1 MKPKKDDQ
9 EPVLNVGDVS
19 LAPRE
24 TVSATLRRHRKLLG
38 QDLKTVAEALRIRY
52 VYLEAIEQGRYD
64 ALPGPTYAL
73 GFIKTYAE
81 YLDLDEEEIVQRFRD
96 DVDGLDDQTQLV
108 FPSPV
113 PEGKVPGGA
122 ILFVALLMGSMA
134 YGGWHYL
141 SNRDSGFADFI
152 PALPDRLQALFDG
165 ELTIGPDSER
175 TAVAGTADAEPGAA
189 DAESGNNTASG
200 EALSTDSMT
209 AGNSDA
215 AAMPVAESQSSETE
229 VPKPQESEAQPSTAA
244 AALPTVTQSASSSAT
259 GSGTTGSGT
268 TGSGEAE
275 PAVPSL
281 SSRSGTEDAVTAS
294 PVSPQIAE
302 TSSQSGS
309 GVPTSSQAGDATA
322 GNRVGQG
329 TVAVAT
335 LAAPLPQNQSGT
347 SNDTAVSETS
357 SGTGTT
363 VISSQSVTNQAATN
377 QAAANQAATNQTA
390 ASTEIP
396 AAPAAPVTTQLVA
409 IPDAT
414 QPQIYG
420 EDNSDARIIL
430 RATQDAW
437 VQVRDSTNELLL
449 TRVLREGDTYRVPNQ
464 QGLTLLTGN
473 AGGIDVLVDG
483 TLLAPL
489 GPVGS
494 VRRDLALDPQV
505 LLAGATPQ

>member
-9 EPVLNVGDVS
+9 EPLLNVGDVN

-24 TVSATLRRHRKLLG
+24 TVSATLRRHRKQTG
-38 QDLKTVAEALRIRY
+38 QDLKAVAEALRIRY

-81 YLDLDEEEIVQRFRD
+81 YLELDEDEIVQQFRE

-122 ILFVALLMGSMA
+122 ILLVALLMGSMA

-165 ELTIGPDSER
+165 EASSDTELAGISLTPTPATPSASDN
-175 TAVAGTADAEPGAA
+175 TAGSAEPAPAA
-189 DAESGNNTASG
+189 ETAPVASDAGQA
-200 EALSTDSMT
+200 STD
-209 AGNSDA
+209 
-215 AAMPVAESQSSETE
+215 E
-229 VPKPQESEAQPSTAA
+229 TAA
-244 AALPTVTQSASSSAT
+244 AVVAETQPAPEPAQESATSSGAVTSTPAAPQVTAEVTVANDPVATVTSSASSSPAPQPQV
-259 GSGTTGSGT
+259 TTQAPET
-268 TGSGEAE
+268 
-275 PAVPSL
+275 
-281 SSRSGTEDAVTAS
+281 
-294 PVSPQIAE
+294 
-302 TSSQSGS
+302 TSSNLEQ
-309 GVPTSSQAGDATA
+309 D
-322 GNRVGQG
+322 

-335 LAAPLPQNQSGT
+335 LAAPSSSDASTPSR
-347 SNDTAVSETS
+347 DTANLSQS
-357 SGTGTT
+357 TT
-363 VISSQSVTNQAATN
+363 VISSQSVTNQVAAVN
-377 QAAANQAATNQTA
+377 QVDA
-390 ASTEIP
+390 TEIP
-396 AAPAAPVTTQLVA
+396 AAPAAPVTTQTVTV
-409 IPDAT
+409 PDAT
-414 QPQIYG
+414 QPQVYG
-420 EDNSDARIIL
+420 EDNADARIIL

-437 VQVRDSTNELLL
+437 VQVRDSANELLL
-449 TRVLREGDTYRVPNQ
+449 TRVLREGDVYRVPNQ
-464 QGLTLLTGN
+464 EGLTLLTGN

-494 VRRDLALDPQV
+494 VRRDLALDPQG
-505 LLAGATPQ
+505 LLAGTTAQ

>member
-9 EPVLNVGDVS
+9 EPLLNVGDVN

-24 TVSATLRRHRKLLG
+24 TVSATLRRHRKQTG
-38 QDLKTVAEALRIRY
+38 QELKAVAEALRIRY

-81 YLDLDEEEIVQRFRD
+81 YLNLDEDEIVQQFRE

-122 ILFVALLMGSMA
+122 ILLVALLMGSMA

-165 ELTIGPDSER
+165 DTVSSPDSELAGTQEPTTSTSL
-175 TAVAGTADAEPGAA
+175 TAV
-189 DAESGNNTASG
+189 
-200 EALSTDSMT
+200 
-209 AGNSDA
+209 SDA
-215 AAMPVAESQSSETE
+215 VASTETVPPADSNTDASDSETPSVVQAEREAAQETVAATAASVAEETPASTPESAIAQSASEENVASSQAVAAVSEAASPVAPAPQQATTQSSE
-229 VPKPQESEAQPSTAA
+229 
-244 AALPTVTQSASSSAT
+244 PTSSD
-259 GSGTTGSGT
+259 
-268 TGSGEAE
+268 
-275 PAVPSL
+275 L
-281 SSRSGTEDAVTAS
+281 SQDAVT
-294 PVSPQIAE
+294 
-302 TSSQSGS
+302 
-309 GVPTSSQAGDATA
+309 
-322 GNRVGQG
+322 
-329 TVAVAT
+329 VAT
-335 LAAPLPQNQSGT
+335 LAAPSSPDRTTSTSASGG
-347 SNDTAVSETS
+347 AGGET
-357 SGTGTT
+357 TQGTT
-363 VISSQSVTNQAATN
+363 VISSQTVTNQVAV
-377 QAAANQAATNQTA
+377 
-390 ASTEIP
+390 ASQVSSSEIP
-396 AAPAAPVTTQLVA
+396 AAPAAPVTTQTVSV
-409 IPDAT
+409 PDAT
-414 QPQIYG
+414 QPQVYG
-420 EDNSDARIIL
+420 EDNADARIIL

-437 VQVRDSTNELLL
+437 VQVRDSANELLL
-449 TRVLREGDTYRVPNQ
+449 TRVLREGDVYRVPNQ
-464 QGLTLLTGN
+464 EGLTLLTGN

-505 LLAGATPQ
+505 LLAGTASQ

>member
-9 EPVLNVGDVS
+9 EPLLNVGDVN

-24 TVSATLRRHRKLLG
+24 TVSATLRRHRKQTG
-38 QDLKTVAEALRIRY
+38 QDLKAVAEALRIRY

-81 YLDLDEEEIVQRFRD
+81 YLELDEDEIVQQFRE

-122 ILFVALLMGSMA
+122 ILLVALLMGSMA

-165 ELTIGPDSER
+165 EASSDTELAGISLTPTPAAPSASDN
-175 TAVAGTADAEPGAA
+175 TAASAEPAPAA
-189 DAESGNNTASG
+189 ETAPVASDAGQA
-200 EALSTDSMT
+200 STD
-209 AGNSDA
+209 
-215 AAMPVAESQSSETE
+215 E
-229 VPKPQESEAQPSTAA
+229 TAA
-244 AALPTVTQSASSSAT
+244 AVVAETQPAPEPTQESATSSGAVTPTPAAPQVTAEVTVANDPVATVTSSASSSPAPQPQV
-259 GSGTTGSGT
+259 TTQAPET
-268 TGSGEAE
+268 
-275 PAVPSL
+275 
-281 SSRSGTEDAVTAS
+281 
-294 PVSPQIAE
+294 
-302 TSSQSGS
+302 TSSNLEQ
-309 GVPTSSQAGDATA
+309 D
-322 GNRVGQG
+322 

-335 LAAPLPQNQSGT
+335 LAAPSSSDAATPSR
-347 SNDTAVSETS
+347 DTASLS
-357 SGTGTT
+357 QSTT
-363 VISSQSVTNQAATN
+363 VISSQSVTNQVAAVN
-377 QAAANQAATNQTA
+377 QVDA
-390 ASTEIP
+390 TEIP
-396 AAPAAPVTTQLVA
+396 AAPAAPVTTQTVTV
-409 IPDAT
+409 PDAT
-414 QPQIYG
+414 QPQVYG
-420 EDNSDARIIL
+420 EDNADARIIL

-437 VQVRDSTNELLL
+437 VQVRDSANELLL
-449 TRVLREGDTYRVPNQ
+449 TRVLREGDVYRVPNEE
-464 QGLTLLTGN
+464 GLTLLTGN

-494 VRRDLALDPQV
+494 VRRDLALDPQG
-505 LLAGATPQ
+505 LLAGTTAQ

>member
-9 EPVLNVGDVS
+9 EPLLNVGDVN

-24 TVSATLRRHRKLLG
+24 TVSAILRRHRKQTG
-38 QDLKTVAEALRIRY
+38 QDLKAVAEALRIRY

-81 YLDLDEEEIVQRFRD
+81 YLNLDEDEIVQRFRE

-122 ILFVALLMGSMA
+122 ILLVALLMGSMA

-152 PALPDRLQALFDG
+152 PALPDRLHALFDG
-165 ELTIGPDSER
+165 ETSAEPERALAAVSE
-175 TAVAGTADAEPGAA
+175 TPAPSNQNGGLDAE
-189 DAESGNNTASG
+189 E
-200 EALSTDSMT
+200 
-209 AGNSDA
+209 
-215 AAMPVAESQSSETE
+215 
-229 VPKPQESEAQPSTAA
+229 TAA
-244 AALPTVTQSASSSAT
+244 AEPSVEDSPESSAIDQSASAQTDSAPVQESVAASAASIVTETPAPVAPQATAENSATESSAAT
-259 GSGTTGSGT
+259 AASPS
-268 TGSGEAE
+268 EP
-275 PAVPSL
+275 PAVPEASVPVQTAEASSSSL
-281 SSRSGTEDAVTAS
+281 AED
-294 PVSPQIAE
+294 
-302 TSSQSGS
+302 
-309 GVPTSSQAGDATA
+309 
-322 GNRVGQG
+322 

-335 LAAPLPQNQSGT
+335 LAAPSSSNTASTSSTSEDNRSDLPQ
-347 SNDTAVSETS
+347 
-357 SGTGTT
+357 GTT
-363 VISSQSVTNQAATN
+363 VISSQTVTNQV
-377 QAAANQAATNQTA
+377 AAA
-390 ASTEIP
+390 EIP
-396 AAPAAPVTTQLVA
+396 AAPAAPVTTQTVSV
-409 IPDAT
+409 PDAT
-414 QPQIYG
+414 QPQVYG
-420 EDNSDARIIL
+420 EDNADARIIL

-437 VQVRDSTNELLL
+437 VQVRDSANELLL
-449 TRVLREGDTYRVPNQ
+449 TRVLREGDVYRVPNQ
-464 QGLTLLTGN
+464 EGLTLLTGN

-505 LLAGATPQ
+505 LLAGTASQ

>member
-9 EPVLNVGDVS
+9 EPLLNVGDVN

-24 TVSATLRRHRKLLG
+24 TVSATLRRHRKQTG
-38 QDLKTVAEALRIRY
+38 QNLKAVAEALRIRY

-81 YLDLDEEEIVQRFRD
+81 YLDLDEDEIVQRFRE

-122 ILFVALLMGSMA
+122 ILLVALLMGSMA

-165 ELTIGPDSER
+165 ETAAAPER
-175 TAVAGTADAEPGAA
+175 ELAGIPEVSTAAEASGGSADTTSTTVTATVATSP
-189 DAESGNNTASG
+189 TASQT
-200 EALSTDSMT
+200 EPEVVQETAPQETVATNAPATQADSAPAPALRQETTEDSAGAEQTTASAATTVAVPEPRSADPVTESST
-209 AGNSDA
+209 A
-215 AAMPVAESQSSETE
+215 AVAESS
-229 VPKPQESEAQPSTAA
+229 
-244 AALPTVTQSASSSAT
+244 VT
-259 GSGTTGSGT
+259 
-268 TGSGEAE
+268 
-275 PAVPSL
+275 
-281 SSRSGTEDAVTAS
+281 
-294 PVSPQIAE
+294 
-302 TSSQSGS
+302 
-309 GVPTSSQAGDATA
+309 
-322 GNRVGQG
+322 
-329 TVAVAT
+329 VAT
-335 LAAPLPQNQSGT
+335 LAAPRAPEPEA
-347 SNDTAVSETS
+347 TASASAES
-357 SGTGTT
+357 AADSAQGTT
-363 VISSQSVTNQAATN
+363 VISSESVTNQV
-377 QAAANQAATNQTA
+377 AAA
-390 ASTEIP
+390 EIP
-396 AAPAAPVTTQLVA
+396 AAPAAPVTTQTVSV
-409 IPDAT
+409 PDAT
-414 QPQIYG
+414 QPQVYG
-420 EDNSDARIIL
+420 EDNADARIIL

-437 VQVRDSTNELLL
+437 VQVRDSANELLL
-449 TRVLREGDTYRVPNQ
+449 TRVLREGDVYRVPNQ
-464 QGLTLLTGN
+464 EGLTLLTGN

-505 LLAGATPQ
+505 LLAGTAAQ